1 MGVAA
6 RFERTATP
14 LTRLV
19 IVVGWSKLG
28 SPDRYG
34 RMLAYVWLGHTLH
47 NLELIHYGY
56 AHEATY
62 AGPYRYQT
70 EFKAAEKDAR
80 DHNRGLWNP
89 SVCPQR

>member
-1 MGVAA
+1 M
-6 RFERTATP
+6 EQDP
-14 LTRLV
+14 
-19 IVVGWSKLG
+19 SQNNY
-28 SPDRYG
+28 DRYG

-89 SVCPQR
+89 SVCPQK